1 MKPLQINAI
10 IEILGRPKDHIKTAI
25 GELIDRLSKERG
37 VKLIEKTIHEPKEIE
52 NKKDLFTT
60 FAEISL
66 ELDSLNSFFGILFA
80 YMPSNIEVISPEN
93 IEIKNTELNE
103 LGNKLIA
110 RLHDYD
116 AITKKVIIERNMVVN
131 ELKKYAPHLFKKPS
145 LEQQIEEKAKEQKQE
160 AKGEKPKSKSKK
172 S

>member
-1 MKPLQINAI
+1 MKPLEVNII
-10 IEILGRPKDHIKTAI
+10 IEILGRPKEHIKTAI
-25 GELIDRLSKERG
+25 EQLIERLGKEPG
-37 VKLIEKTIHEPKEIE
+37 VKLTEKTVHEPKEVE
-52 NKKDLFTT
+52 NQKDLFTT

-66 ELDSLNSFFGILFA
+66 ELGSLTSFFGILFA
-80 YMPSNIEVISPEN
+80 YMPAHVEIISPEK

-116 AITKKVIIERNMVVN
+116 AITKKVIVERNIAVN
-131 ELKKYAPHLFKKPS
+131 ELKKYAPDLFKKPS
-145 LEQQIEEKAKEQKQE
+145 LEQQLNEQSKEEKQ
-160 AKGEKPKSKSKK
+160 KSKK